1 MSTLP
6 TPAAA
11 FTREH
16 GCSEAEWL
24 MWLPAAVHGHRL
36 EQPGA
41 QQARVLL
48 EGTGILALHWEP
60 LPPRRIAL
68 LTLPRLLVH
77 YRFDGASDEQRARFM
92 KRFDLHI
99 QRGGG

>member
-1 MSTLP
+1 MSILP

-24 MWLPAAVHGHRL
+24 MWLPAAVHGHAL
-36 EQPGA
+36 ERPGPCH
-41 QQARVLL
+41 ARVLL
-48 EGTGILALHWEP
+48 AAGTLVLRWEP
-60 LPPRRIAL
+60 LAPRRIAL

-77 YRFDGASDEQRARFM
+77 YSFDGVDDEQRARFM